1 MFIPIV
7 LTHGEAG
14 EEPAESTEDESL
26 YQPDDVEQLPA
37 LNGDAVDGEEDC
49 DGTVDSHW
57 KRKDQEPAPGRRK

>member
-26 YQPDDVEQLPA
+26 DQPDDVEQLPA

-49 DGTVDSHW
+49 DGAVDSH
-57 KRKDQEPAPGRRK
+57 